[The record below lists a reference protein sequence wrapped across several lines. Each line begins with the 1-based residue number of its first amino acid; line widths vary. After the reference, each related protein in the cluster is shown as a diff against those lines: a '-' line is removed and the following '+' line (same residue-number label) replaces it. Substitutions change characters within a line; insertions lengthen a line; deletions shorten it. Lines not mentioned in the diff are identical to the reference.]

1 MLQKACVTNDEYQ
14 QAFKNLTQKDTVIL
28 KRNPSE
34 CWINGYNATL
44 LDAWNGNMDIQFCLN
59 PYSVIMYIVSYITKS
74 ERELSTLL
82 KLAQNEAR
90 DGNADAISELKT
102 IGKQYLTHRELSV
115 MESVYR
121 SIGLKLK
128 DSSRKVVFVQ
138 TDENCIRY
146 IID

>member
-1 MLQKACVTNDEYQ
+1 
-14 QAFKNLTQKDTVIL
+14 
-28 KRNPSE
+28 
-34 CWINGYNATL
+34 
-44 LDAWNGNMDIQFCLN
+44 MDIQFCLN